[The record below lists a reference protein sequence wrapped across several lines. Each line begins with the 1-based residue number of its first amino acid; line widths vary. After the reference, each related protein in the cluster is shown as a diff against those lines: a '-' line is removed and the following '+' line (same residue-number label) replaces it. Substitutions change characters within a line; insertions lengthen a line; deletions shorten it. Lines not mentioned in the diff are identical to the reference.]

1 MTVSPA
7 DTHEA
12 FKTTL
17 LEMTSEILCIELDG
31 FVAVATMTRPDKRN
45 ALNEAACNA
54 LADLLEAI
62 GQHDEQHPVDPPV
75 RAVLIRGEGPA
86 FCAGAD
92 LSGSVYGDTFHA
104 ALHRMLRAVVHCPYP
119 VIADVQGPAVGAGTQ
134 LSLACDLRVVGE
146 RGWFMVPPAKLG
158 FALDNWTLRR
168 SEHLL
173 GGAWTRS
180 VMLSGAR
187 VDQQQARISG
197 FASEVGDADQALS
210 FAHDVASAAPLSVK
224 HLKSVLNRTDYGF
237 EFADPEH
244 QQGYEECWASQDAAE
259 ARRAR
264 AEKRPAVFRG
274 L

>member
-146 RGWFMVPPAKLG
+146 RGWFMVP
-158 FALDNWTLRR
+158 
-168 SEHLL
+168 
-173 GGAWTRS
+173 
-180 VMLSGAR
+180 
-187 VDQQQARISG
+187 
-197 FASEVGDADQALS
+197 